1 MDLPF
6 WLESPNRVTLDAP
19 AIMILAERCAPSV
32 HPKTMAAIVMAE
44 SSGDPLAIN
53 VNGTRNPQPATSRVT
68 AIQTARSYIA
78 AGYSVDLG
86 LGQVNSRNLK
96 RLGLTVEQMF
106 QPCANLAA
114 SARILSANYRVAG
127 QAGGG
132 QRALRVAFS
141 MYNTGH
147 PARGFG
153 NGYVARVERA
163 GAAVG
168 SGAANI
174 PSAVAG
180 MDTDGVETAT
190 VVLTPTID
198 TTAPRGVATV
208 TAIDRVRP
216 PTATLPAASPAS
228 WDVFALQ
235 ANRRV
240 VLFQSAS
247 R

>member
-1 MDLPF
+1 
-6 WLESPNRVTLDAP
+6 VILDVL
-19 AIMILAERCAPSV
+19 AIMTLAERCAPSV

-53 VNGTRNPQPATSRVT
+53 VNGTRSPRPATSRAT
-68 AIQTARSYIA
+68 AIQTAHTYIA

-127 QAGGG
+127 QAAGG

-168 SGAANI
+168 GAANI
-174 PSAVAG
+174 PSSVVR
-180 MDTDGVETAT
+180 MDTDGVEMATAALNPPIAMT
-190 VVLTPTID
+190 ASRSVARVTPID
-198 TTAPRGVATV
+198 S
-208 TAIDRVRP
+208 VRP
-216 PTATLPAASPAS
+216 PTATAPAASPAS
-228 WDVFALQ
+228 WDVFGLQ

>member
-1 MDLPF
+1 M
-6 WLESPNRVTLDAP
+6 TLDVP
-19 AIMILAERCAPSV
+19 AIMFLAQRCAPSV

-53 VNGTRNPQPATSRVT
+53 VNGTRSPRPATSRAT
-68 AIQTARSYIA
+68 AIQTAHSYIA

-106 QPCANLAA
+106 EPCANLAA
-114 SARILSANYRVAG
+114 SARILSANYRAAG

-163 GAAVG
+163 GAAV
-168 SGAANI
+168 SGAANVS
-174 PSAVAG
+174 SAVVPP
-180 MDTDGVETAT
+180 DGDVGTAAT
-190 VVLTPTID
+190 AALNPTI
-198 TTAPRGVATV
+198 AEPASRGIVRVTPLDSVRLPNATE
-208 TAIDRVRP
+208 
-216 PTATLPAASPAS
+216 PAASPAS

-235 ANRRV
+235 ADRRV
-240 VLFQSAS
+240 ILFHSAS